1 MDLRDL
7 DIAVEA
13 SVAGSF
19 SAVARA
25 RDIESSKVSRAIA
38 ALEAELG
45 FRLFQR
51 STRRITTTE
60 AGAAFLERA
69 GALLADLSTAR
80 EEALGLSRRPR
91 GVLRLTASVAFG
103 SQRLVPLLA
112 EFRRLYPEIRLELLF
127 TDANVDLLEQR
138 VDLAVRLAPL
148 VSGDLVCS
156 RLMDVRYRIVAAP
169 SYVADAGPLA
179 EPRDLS
185 ARSCLFFDLPSYKN
199 VWRVRDDGGQV
210 TELPVRADI
219 VSGSA
224 FALFEAARAGLGPAL
239 LPDWL
244 VDAEIAAG
252 RLVDLLPGHE
262 ATASNFDS
270 AAWLLYPSRSQL
282 PLKTRVM
289 IDFLRERFGRP
300 PAVATGAGDGEA

>member
-1 MDLRDL
+1 MDVRDL
-7 DIAVEA
+7 EIAVEA
-13 SVAGSF
+13 SLAGSF

-51 STRRITTTE
+51 STRRVTTTE

-69 GALLADLSTAR
+69 GALVADLSTAR

-112 EFRRLYPEIRLELLF
+112 DFRRLYPEIRLDLVF
-127 TDANVDLLEQR
+127 TDANIDLLEQR
-138 VDLAVRLAPL
+138 VDLAVRLAPV

-156 RLMDVRYRIVAAP
+156 RLMDVRYRIVASP
-169 SYVADAGPLA
+169 GYVAEAGALA
-179 EPRDLS
+179 QPSELS
-185 ARSCLFFDLPSYKN
+185 GRRCLFFDLPAYKN
-199 VWRVRDDGGQV
+199 VWRVRDAAGRV
-210 TELPVRADI
+210 TELAVQADI

-244 VDAEIAAG
+244 VDAEIASG
-252 RLVDLLPGHE
+252 RLVDLLPRHE
-262 ATASNFDS
+262 ASASQFDS

-282 PLKTRVM
+282 PLKTRAM
-289 IDFLRERFGRP
+289 IDFLRERL
-300 PAVATGAGDGEA
+300 PA